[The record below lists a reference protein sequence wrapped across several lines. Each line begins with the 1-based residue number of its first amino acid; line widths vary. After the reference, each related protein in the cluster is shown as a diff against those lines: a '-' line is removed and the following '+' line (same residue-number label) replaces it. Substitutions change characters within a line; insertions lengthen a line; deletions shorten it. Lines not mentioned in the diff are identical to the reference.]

1 MGDKSSIEWT
11 EATWNPTT
19 GCDRISPGCDN
30 CYALT
35 LARRLKAM
43 GQAKYQN
50 DGDHHTSGPGFAL
63 TMHASS
69 LEVPKAWREPRVI
82 FVNSMS
88 DLFHPDV
95 TDDFITKV
103 FDVMA
108 STPQHTYQVLTK
120 RSKRLAQL
128 APSLT
133 WPANVWIGVSV
144 ETDRYAFRANDL
156 RTVGAAAVR
165 FLSVEPLVGPVP
177 SLDFAG
183 MNWVIVGGE
192 SGHGARPLDL
202 KWVEDVRDRSVQAG
216 ASFFLKQL
224 GSVWAREN
232 GMRGKAHAMAEWP
245 ADLRVRDMPERTVA
259 PIGDLVA

>member
-1 MGDKSSIEWT
+1 MAGNVASRINQLALIASVVLFAAIGLLW
-11 EATWNPTT
+11 WS
-19 GCDRISPGCDN
+19 DRTRVWEEPRWDRARFVLLAAPDTAAARALVVALHPGCSH
-30 CYALT
+30 C
-35 LARRLKAM
+35 
-43 GQAKYQN
+43 
-50 DGDHHTSGPGFAL
+50 S
-63 TMHASS
+63 
-69 LEVPKAWREPRVI
+69 E
-82 FVNSMS
+82 
-88 DLFHPDV
+88 
-95 TDDFITKV
+95 
-103 FDVMA
+103 
-108 STPQHTYQVLTK
+108 
-120 RSKRLAQL
+120 RLAQL